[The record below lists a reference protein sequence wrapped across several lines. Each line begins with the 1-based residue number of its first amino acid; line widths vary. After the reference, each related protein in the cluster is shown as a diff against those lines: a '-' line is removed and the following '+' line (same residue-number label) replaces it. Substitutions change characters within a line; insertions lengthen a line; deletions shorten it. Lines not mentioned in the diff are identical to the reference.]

1 METMVSQLLWI
12 ADPRLVKLIYKDG
25 KAVGW
30 ILAYPDVGKALQRTK
45 GRLFPF
51 GWLQILLEKNRT
63 HWVDLNGIGIIE
75 DYQRLGGTAIL
86 FNEVY
91 KSVLETGQYRY
102 GELLQMR
109 EENVNILLE
118 TSNLDID
125 VHKTHRLYEKWL

>member
-1 METMVSQLLWI
+1 LWI

-45 GRLFPF
+45 GRLFPL
-51 GWLQILLEKNRT
+51 GWLQILLEKKRST
-63 HWVDLNGIGIIE
+63 WVDLNGIGIIE

-86 FNEVY
+86 FNEIY
-91 KSVLETGQYRY
+91 KSVLETGQYCY

-118 TSNLDID
+118 TSSLNID
-125 VHKTHRLYEKWL
+125 VHKTHRLYEKFL